1 MIQRIYKSRSIENLS
16 QKVYKTF
23 TKERKLPI
31 VKKPIV
37 LNMLM
42 MEPPRLEAETVFE
55 KWCRLRKE
63 KKLEKQRLIEYE
75 KEQEALRQKR
85 LAEQRA
91 RELERQ
97 RQMEIEAERA
107 RLAELEKQKALEIQE
122 QELYDELEDFE
133 EEEEYYTPTY
143 NWESHIKTKPTKLEL
158 VRDSLDNARE
168 VISKPFVQV
177 KEYVSDKIYEAK
189 YDLKYSVIPK
199 VSEITNKTLTQT
211 RENISDK
218 LQDIKETVKYDVA
231 PKISK
236 ATSLVLTKTQEFAS
250 AKVEQVEDMYKL
262 LQAKKQFF
270 TKLQSYK
277 KFASDFA
284 YMEPFNGWQLANIG
298 ELRSLESVLNEEI
311 NRAVMINRLKVGLTK
326 GADSYMPD
334 SWKFDFNTMR
344 FINIKSKNIE
354 QDDDTAYRI
363 ELKRLCNIFEQ
374 NSAIVESAII
384 TFNKLVSSFF
394 KQSSMSIKEIFNL
407 QKNSTNRWLE
417 RIPKLGF
424 IPKFL
429 RISEQIALTNCIMKD
444 YKDISSKYVKQIILP
459 YFREYDSQYEE
470 IKNFVNRNKKKQ
482 SAEDKIF
489 TDSILEK
496 ISSIKERRDRSNANN
511 IRAFT
516 NGGMNISNICKNVRM
531 RGSIEL
537 ITKTVST
544 FMPFF

>member
-42 MEPPRLEAETVFE
+42 MEPPRRKPESLLEQ
-55 KWCRLRKE
+55 WLQSRKQKE
-63 KKLEKQRLIEYE
+63 LERQQLIEYE
-75 KEQEALRQKR
+75 KEQETLRQKR

-97 RQMEIEAERA
+97 RQMEIEAEQA
-107 RLAELEKQKALEIQE
+107 RLAELEKQKALEMQE
-122 QELYDELEDFE
+122 QELYDELENYE
-133 EEEEYYTPTY
+133 EEKYYTPTY
-143 NWESHIKTKPTKLEL
+143 NWEYHIEAKPTKLEL
-158 VRDSLDNARE
+158 IRSSLDNARE

-177 KEYVSDKIYEAK
+177 KEYVSDKICDAK

-218 LQDIKETVKYDVA
+218 MQDIKETVKYDIA

-236 ATSLVLTKTQEFAS
+236 VTGLVLSKTQEFAS
-250 AKVEQVEDMYKL
+250 TKIKQVEDMYEL
-262 LQAKKQFF
+262 MQVKKQFF
-270 TKLQSYK
+270 SKLQSYK
-277 KFASDFA
+277 KIAADFA
-284 YMEPFNGWQLANIG
+284 YMEPFNNWQSANIW
-298 ELRSLESVLNEEI
+298 ELRYLEGVLNEEI
-311 NRAVMINRLKVGLTK
+311 NRAVMINGLKEMLTK
-326 GADSYMPD
+326 GADSYFPD
-334 SWKFDFNTMR
+334 SWKSDFNTDR

-407 QKNSTNRWLE
+407 QNSTNKWLE

-444 YKDISSKYVKQIILP
+444 YKELSSKYVKQIILP

-489 TDSILEK
+489 TDSILKK
-496 ISSIKERRDRSNANN
+496 ISKIKERRDNSNANN
-511 IRAFT
+511 IQAFT

-531 RGSIEL
+531 RGSLEL